1 VKGIAPALLITV
13 CILAEGCTSPGRS
26 AQVGECSGILVD
38 PPEHLARLVGKT
50 APDFQK
56 IKAWKNSKPLTL
68 AKLRGRYVLL
78 DFWGYWCGPC
88 VRDVPALMAIAKAFP
103 EDKLM
108 VVGIHNDTVGSVKE
122 MDEKLSRVR
131 EKIWMGRDIRYP
143 VAIDGGGDTK
153 IEGTDVSARGATTA
167 AYGITSFPTAVL
179 IGPDGKVL
187 GRFHA
192 PKLDDMIAGLEDVLG
207 VRAKRPAWRKRFDKV
222 YRLEEGEV
230 LRRVSGRH
238 IPERED
244 FFFRQFTRWGSFNVP
259 TRMIPRP
266 PESAWLVWN
275 EQEKQAEGGMDF
287 GTKRFVYLLR
297 YLGFDERE
305 FVGATQLLERG
316 ISGDWIKRP
325 SAKREDLLAALQ
337 RILNDELKMRVR
349 FVPDEVERDIFV
361 ATGRFNLRP
370 LGSEYGKFDIQLYVE
385 APDPPDNIRGGGGG
399 GNLDRFLNYVGRY
412 ARVRIVNRADAA
424 QVGQI
429 TWRQHSSTKSGRLR
443 ADPALFQRLLDNIA
457 KQTSLE
463 FAKERQWEKVWRVE
477 KTQ

>member
-1 VKGIAPALLITV
+1 
-13 CILAEGCTSPGRS
+13 
-26 AQVGECSGILVD
+26 VGECAGILID
-38 PPEHLARLVGKT
+38 PPEHLSRLVGKA
-50 APDFQK
+50 APDFRK

-108 VVGIHNDTVGSVKE
+108 VVGIHDDSVGSVKE
-122 MDEKLSRVR
+122 MDEKLSRAR
-131 EKIWMGRDIRYP
+131 EKIWLGRDIPYP
-143 VAIDGGGDTK
+143 VAIDGGGDTT

-192 PKLDDMIAGLEDVLG
+192 PSLDDKIAGLEGLLG

-222 YRLEEGEV
+222 YGLEEGEL

-238 IPERED
+238 ILERED
-244 FFFRQFTRWGSFNVP
+244 FFFLQFTRWGHFNVP
-259 TRMIPRP
+259 TSMMPRP
-266 PESAWLVWN
+266 PESATLIWN
-275 EQEKQAEGGMDF
+275 EEKKQVDGGMQPGHRRLVD
-287 GTKRFVYLLR
+287 LLR
-297 YLGFDERE
+297 YLGFEERE
-305 FVGATQLLERG
+305 FVGATQLLERR
-316 ISGDWIKRP
+316 IPGDWIKRP

-337 RILNDELKMRVR
+337 RILNEELKSPAR
-349 FVPDEVERDIFV
+349 FVPDEVERDVLV
-361 ATGRFNLRP
+361 ATGSFGLRP

-385 APDPPDNIRGGGGG
+385 SPDPPGDIRGGGGG
-399 GNLDRFLNYVGRY
+399 GNLDCFLDYVGRF

-424 QVGQI
+424 QLGKI
-429 TWRQHSSTKSGRLR
+429 TWRQHSSARSGRLR
-443 ADPALFQRLLDNIA
+443 ADPALFQRLLENVA
-457 KQTSLE
+457 KQTSLQ
-463 FAKERQWEKVWRVE
+463 FAKERQRERVWLVE
-477 KTQ
+477 SGK